1 MLPRQTP
8 CLRTG
13 TVTLQLPREIPVLE
27 SKVRLTANACVRS
40 LQGDHRPWISAKP
53 VKEVGE
59 GSSRKEKE
67 LDGARRAGVDS
78 QPGLQAGAGLN
89 FFPLKRRAPFPERQ
103 RMAQSPRRLHA
114 HLGVRSKLCV
124 H

>member
-1 MLPRQTP
+1 MLPRQSP
-8 CLRTG
+8 PPHRNSDS
-13 TVTLQLPREIPVLE
+13 QLPGEIPMLE
-27 SKVRLTANACVRS
+27 SKVRLIANACVRS
-40 LQGDHRPWISAKP
+40 LQGDHRPWIPAKP

-89 FFPLKRRAPFPERQ
+89 LFPLKRRAPFPERQ